1 MNERIIFDAALE
13 IDDPQARRAF
23 VEQACDG
30 NEQMLAAVEALLKS
44 QEVAGSF
51 LDVPVAV

>member
-1 MNERIIFDAALE
+1 MNESFSMPLWRSTT
-13 IDDPQARRAF
+13 RRRGGRLSSRR
-23 VEQACDG
+23 VDG

-44 QEVAGSF
+44 HEVAGSF